1 MNLEQMSD
9 WMQSSMPGIGIDKR
23 FKSQQSGE
31 NDLIGAISGDTAAR
45 PFSGI
50 VERAVNA
57 IQGPAAAAR
66 NVIDKFSRGAEGE
79 IHESMMALEKSDIGT
94 KFFVTAKNKA
104 IEAYK
109 EIMRMG

>member
-1 MNLEQMSD
+1 MNFDQMSD
-9 WMQSSMPGIGIDKR
+9 WFQSSMPSIGIDKR
-23 FKSQQSGE
+23 PDAKRDDDMRVAGS
-31 NDLIGAISGDTAAR
+31 IGAGSAAR

-57 IQGPAAAAR
+57 VQGPAAAAK
-66 NVIDKFSRGAEGE
+66 NVIERFSRGAEGE
-79 IHESMMALEKSDIGT
+79 IHESMMALEKSDIGM

-104 IEAYK
+104 VEAYK